1 MLDQT
6 SKRQAP
12 TKYLSTK
19 TVADLTGVSV
29 RHLERLRIEGGGPRY
44 IRVHARCIR
53 YDPADVVAWINERK
67 FAHMSEEAAAA
78 DGCK

>member
-6 SKRQAP
+6 SNRQAP
-12 TKYLSTK
+12 TNTYLSTK
-19 TVADLTGVSV
+19 EVADLTGVSV

-67 FAHMSEEAAAA
+67 FAHTSEEAAAE
-78 DGCK
+78 